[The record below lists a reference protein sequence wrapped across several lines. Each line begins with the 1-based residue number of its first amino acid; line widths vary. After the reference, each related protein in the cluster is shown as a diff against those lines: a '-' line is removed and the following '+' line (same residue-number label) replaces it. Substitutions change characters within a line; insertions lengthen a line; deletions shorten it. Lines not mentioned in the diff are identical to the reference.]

1 VVGRQIAHGR
11 EPGQFQSEFIFI
23 QIKSNRKQNMAS
35 PPVLTSA
42 EPEVTFARNLGLFD
56 ATMIGIGAMIGAGIF
71 VLTGIAA
78 GEAGPGALLAF
89 ALNGLVTLLTAL
101 SYAELASVYPKSGG
115 GYAFITKAFPGP
127 AGFASGWMLW
137 FCYIIACALYALG
150 FGSYFWEFVQRYF
163 PPLANLVFNLA
174 GHKAPA
180 LMMTTLVSIIFI
192 LVNMRGTALTG
203 SVENIITMAKIIILG
218 IFIAYG
224 LKRIFQI
231 PSEAAASFTPF
242 LPNGAGGVV
251 IAMGLTFI
259 AFEGYDLIATVAEEI
274 KAPEKTIPRAT
285 LISLSVTVFIYLM
298 ILLVCIGAI
307 QPESG
312 KSWQFLGQYQETA
325 IARAAQSFMPAIGV
339 ALIIFGGLL
348 STISAL
354 NATILASSRVAFS
367 MSRDKMLPIR
377 LSTIHTTRRTPHTAI
392 AVTGVIVIVM
402 ALLFPIQVIGSA
414 ASVMFLLTFTLVN
427 LSLIALRRKFPELKG
442 GFRVPLYPA
451 TPIAA
456 IALNM
461 FLAIYQFNFDPRAW
475 YIAIAWIIVG
485 LFIYFMHFEKV
496 TAADMPQV
504 LEVQQPKS
512 KNSYAYRILVP
523 LHNPDH
529 VIPLMK
535 LAIPIARAHQGEIIV
550 LGVIDVPI
558 NLPPHEGMRFVHHK
572 TPLLRKAIEYGS
584 EQGVETR
591 SAIRIANQTWDGILQ
606 ATEVEKA
613 TLILMGWKGYTTTR
627 DRIMGEVTDK
637 VVRHAPCDLI
647 TVKLMGD
654 RVIQRLL
661 ITTAGGPH
669 ATLAA
674 EYVGIYHDADGYEV
688 TCCYVVDP
696 NADER
701 ARESARQ
708 WMHKTTRLTNLEGQV
723 EMRLLEGKRIATTL
737 VKAAADYD
745 LVVLGASREGVFSN
759 TLFGE
764 IPEKVARYAQT
775 PVMIVQRYEGPVKS
789 LVKRVMG

>member
-1 VVGRQIAHGR
+1 
-11 EPGQFQSEFIFI
+11 
-23 QIKSNRKQNMAS
+23 M
-35 PPVLTSA
+35 A
-42 EPEVTFARNLGLFD
+42 EPATPAPPETEVSFARDLGLFD
-56 ATMIGIGAMIGAGIF
+56 ATMLGIGAMIGAGIF

-101 SYAELASVYPKSGG
+101 AYAELASAYPKSGG
-115 GYAFITKAFPGP
+115 GYSFIVKAFPGP
-127 AGFASGWMLW
+127 TGFAAGWMLW

-150 FGSYFWEFVQRYF
+150 FGSYFWEFIHSYF
-163 PPLANLVFNLA
+163 PAIANRVFSLA
-174 GHKAPA
+174 GHNAPVLA
-180 LMMTTLVSIIFI
+180 MTTLVSVVFI
-192 LVNMRGTALTG
+192 LINMRGTAVTG
-203 SVENIITMAKIIILG
+203 KVENIITMAKIIILG

-224 LKRIFQI
+224 LNRILEI
-231 PSEAAASFTPF
+231 PGEAAESFTPF
-242 LPNGAGGVV
+242 LPNGFGGVV

-285 LISLSVTVFIYLM
+285 LISLGVTVLIYLL
-298 ILLVCIGAI
+298 ILVVCIGAI

-312 KSWQFLGQYQETA
+312 KSWEFLGKYQETA
-325 IARAAQSFMPAIGV
+325 IARAAKSFMPLFGV

-367 MSRDKMLPIR
+367 MSRDKMLPKS
-377 LSTIHTTRRTPHTAI
+377 LSAIHARRRTPHIAI
-392 AVTGVIVIVM
+392 AVTGAIVVVM

-414 ASVMFLLTFTLVN
+414 ASVMFLLTFALVN

-451 TPIAA
+451 TPVAA
-456 IALNM
+456 VVLNL
-461 FLAIYQFNFDPRAW
+461 FLAFYQFNFDPRAW
-475 YIAIAWIIVG
+475 YIAVVWVVLG
-485 LFIYFMHFEKV
+485 LFVYFVYFEK
-496 TAADMPQV
+496 TAAVDMPQI

-512 KNSYAYRILVP
+512 TAAYPYRILVP

-535 LAIPIARAHQGEIIV
+535 LAIPIAKSHQGEIVV

-572 TPLLRKAIEYGS
+572 TPLLKKAIEYGRG
-584 EQGVETR
+584 QGVETR
-591 SAIRIANQTWDGILQ
+591 SAIRIAHRVWDGILHT
-606 ATEVEKA
+606 ADAERA

-637 VVRHAPCDLI
+637 VVRHSPCDLI

-654 RVIQRLL
+654 RPVRRILL
-661 ITTAGGPH
+661 TAPGGPH

-674 EYVGIYHDADGYEV
+674 EYVGILHDLEGLDV
-688 TCCYVVDP
+688 TCGFVVAP
-696 NADER
+696 NASENK
-701 ARESARQ
+701 REEARQ
-708 WMHKTTRLTNLEGQV
+708 WIQKTIRLTHLEGKADQ
-723 EMRLLEGKRIATTL
+723 RLLEGRKVATTL
-737 VKAAADYD
+737 VRAAAEYD
-745 LVVLGASREGVFSN
+745 MIALGSSREGVFSN
-759 TLFGE
+759 VLFGE
-764 IPEKVARYAQT
+764 IPEKVARYAKS
-775 PVMIVQRYEGPVKS
+775 PVMIVQRYEGPIKS
-789 LVKRVMG
+789 LVKRIMG

>member
-1 VVGRQIAHGR
+1 
-11 EPGQFQSEFIFI
+11 
-23 QIKSNRKQNMAS
+23 MAEI
-35 PPVLTSA
+35 TKNSA
-42 EPEVTFARNLGLFD
+42 GEAEVKFARNLGLFD

-101 SYAELASVYPKSGG
+101 AYAELASVYPKSGG

-150 FGSYFWEFVQRYF
+150 FGSYFWEFIQRYF
-163 PPLANLVFNLA
+163 PPIADLVFNLA

-180 LMMTTLVSIIFI
+180 LMMTTLVSIIFV
-192 LVNMRGTALTG
+192 LVNMRGTAVTG

-285 LISLSVTVFIYLM
+285 LISLAVTVFIYLM

-325 IARAAQSFMPAIGV
+325 IARAAQNFMPSIGV
-339 ALIIFGGLL
+339 VLIIFGGLL

-367 MSRDKMLPIR
+367 MSRDKMLPVS
-377 LSTIHTTRRTPHTAI
+377 LSTIHPERRTPHIAI
-392 AVTGVIVIVM
+392 AVTGAIVLVM

-456 IALNM
+456 IVLNM

-485 LFIYFMHFEKV
+485 LFIYFMYFEKV
-496 TAADMPQV
+496 TAVDMPQV

-512 KNSYAYRILVP
+512 ANTYAYRVLVP

-535 LAIPIARAHQGEIIV
+535 LAIPLAKAHEGEIIV

-572 TPLLRKAIEYGS
+572 TPLLKKAIEYGK

-591 SAIRIANQTWDGILQ
+591 SAVRIAHQVWDGILH
-606 ATEVEKA
+606 AAEAEKA

-654 RVIQRLL
+654 RPIRRIL
-661 ITTAGGPH
+661 ITTVGGPH

-674 EYVGIYHDADGYEV
+674 EYVGIYHDAEGYEV
-688 TCCYVVDP
+688 TCCYVVEPD
-696 NADER
+696 AGEDD
-701 ARESARQ
+701 RETARQ
-708 WMHKTTRLTNLEGQV
+708 WIQKTIRLTHLEGKAD
-723 EMRLLEGKRIATTL
+723 MRLLEGKKVATTL
-737 VKAAADYD
+737 IRAAADYD
-745 LVVLGASREGVFSN
+745 LIALGTSREGVFSN
-759 TLFGE
+759 VLFGE
-764 IPEKVARYAQT
+764 IPEKVARYAHT

>member
-1 VVGRQIAHGR
+1 MASS
-11 EPGQFQSEFIFI
+11 PAPDQSE
-23 QIKSNRKQNMAS
+23 AD
-35 PPVLTSA
+35 
-42 EPEVTFARNLGLFD
+42 VTFARNLGLFD

-78 GEAGPGALLAF
+78 GEAGPAALLAF
-89 ALNGLVTLLTAL
+89 GLNGLVTLLTAL
-101 SYAELASVYPKSGG
+101 SYAELASAYPKSGG
-115 GYAFITKAFPGP
+115 GYSFITKAFPGP

-137 FCYIIACALYALG
+137 FCYIIACALYSLG
-150 FGSYFWEFVQRYF
+150 FGSYFWEFMQRYF
-163 PPLANLVFNLA
+163 PPIATLVFNLA
-174 GHKAPA
+174 GHRIPA
-180 LMMTTLVSIIFI
+180 LTMTTLVTILFIF
-192 LVNMRGTALTG
+192 VNMRGTALTG

-274 KAPEKTIPRAT
+274 KAPEETIPRAT
-285 LISLSVTVFIYLM
+285 LISLGVTVFIYLM

-307 QPESG
+307 QPETG
-312 KSWQFLGQYQETA
+312 KSWQFLGQHQETA
-325 IARAAQSFMPAIGV
+325 IARAAQSFMPFFGV

-367 MSRDKMLPIR
+367 MSRDKMLPESIC
-377 LSTIHTTRRTPHTAI
+377 TIHATRRTPHIAI
-392 AVTGVIVIVM
+392 GVTGAIILVM
-402 ALLFPIQVIGSA
+402 ALLFPIHVIGSA
-414 ASVMFLLTFTLVN
+414 ASIMFLLTFALVN

-451 TPIAA
+451 TPIVA
-456 IALNM
+456 IVLNM
-461 FLAIYQFNFDPRAW
+461 FLAIYQFKFDPRAW
-475 YIAIAWIIVG
+475 YIAIAWVTVG
-485 LFIYFMHFEKV
+485 LFIYFIYFEKI

-512 KNSYAYRILVP
+512 ASNYPYRILVP

-535 LAIPIARAHQGEIIV
+535 LAVPLAKAHQGEIIV
-550 LGVIDVPI
+550 LGVINVPI

-572 TPLLRKAIEYGS
+572 TPLLKQAIGYGS

-591 SAIRIANQTWDGILQ
+591 SAVRIAHQVWDGILHT
-606 ATEVEKA
+606 AEAEKA
-613 TLILMGWKGYTTTR
+613 ALVLMGWKGFTTTR

-647 TVKLMGD
+647 VVKLMGD
-654 RVIQRLL
+654 RPIRRIL

-669 ATLAA
+669 ASLAA
-674 EYVGIYHDADGYEV
+674 EYVGMYHDAAGYKV
-688 TCCYVVDP
+688 TCCYVVEP
-696 NADER
+696 NAGEDDH
-701 ARESARQ
+701 ESARQ
-708 WMHKTTRLTNLEGQV
+708 WIQKTIRLTHLAGKAD
-723 EMRLLEGKRIATTL
+723 MRILEGKKVATTL
-737 VKAAADYD
+737 IRAAEDYD
-745 LVVLGASREGVFSN
+745 LIALGASKEGLFSN
-759 TLFGE
+759 VLFGE
-764 IPEKVARYAQT
+764 IPEKVARYSRT